1 MNLTDVMNGVDGV
14 GNYTGGDDDYVDYPR
29 ENTTTG
35 LLYPNESAG
44 PTPIS
49 ATGPKDVPLFSY
61 IVEGV
66 LLLTIS
72 LVGCFGNVFS
82 VLGLARNKK
91 TRSFTKLLIAL
102 AVCDFLYLVMGIMIF
117 GIPTV
122 SPWYKTSVYIYIL
135 PVW

>member
-1 MNLTDVMNGVDGV
+1 MNFSDEDVNNVTQLPD
-14 GNYTGGDDDYVDYPR
+14 NYSYFYNDTANPT
-29 ENTTTG
+29 ET
-35 LLYPNESAG
+35 SAL
-44 PTPIS
+44 
-49 ATGPKDVPLFSY
+49 GPKDVPLFSY
-61 IVEGV
+61 IVEGI

-72 LVGCFGNVFS
+72 LIGCFGNVFA
-82 VLGLARNKK
+82 VLGLARNRM

-122 SPWYKTSVYIYIL
+122 SPWYKKSVYIYIL